1 MNPKPLSFL
10 SSLVGGRAKPRR
22 PFTNRFSSPV
32 PSWGNVPEAD
42 SEAVPMAPLRRL
54 RFCFFGDGPRS
65 EIREGDLF
73 NIRRKYL
80 IHLSMGMRSPTEFK
94 RAPDGGAGE
103 VAVYETY
110 LEADFRG
117 VIPSLIEEVSFF
129 FGFSPSQLTPLTW
142 RTLMAL
148 QVLGELHGFSI
159 GVHEIL
165 YSYYFAHMANKD
177 GFYHLRS
184 RDSAPL
190 VEEPLRG
197 VRGNH
202 PFGDGWNSR
211 YVFVKIQEPVGYP
224 MSWRTVDVSHP
235 ISFAGGEVAKL
246 IMGISSDSART
257 LSCFVSHD
265 VHTFCSRE
273 HDAHRRLTSEALLLR
288 GQVQDMMACRDLL
301 VQQVRASA
309 RWGLMKEWREKCLD
323 HWNPEE
329 VSSSP
334 VLIWRALYSPLF
346 DFMNNDASCF
356 TLLLL
361 AVTSLMLHEDP
372 GIIGEG
378 GPRAP
383 LRSLDCV
390 WDPEVPVRSR
400 GLLSEAR
407 RSGDRGWNPGVTM
420 ILTRRYLDPENRI
433 RPLRPCWNPE
443 IWVRRS
449 LFGTRMFFEVV
460 MTPMHPRLHRVT
472 VLRLPRQDY
481 YWYLFGFRILPLGSW
496 PRSCSYDVFY
506 FCRKSLTGLEC
517 AGVGIVTQVPGLR
530 CFPRQEKQDLDCS
543 LYITVLL
550 Q

>member
-224 MSWRTVDVSHP
+224 MSWHTVDVSHP

-246 IMGISSDSART
+246 IMGISSDSTRT

-301 VQQVRASA
+301 VQQVSASA

-334 VLIWRALYSPLF
+334 VLIWRALYSLLF

-407 RSGDRGWNPGVTM
+407 RKLQTCNSAEEQTVPDFKNTRTQSTAPQDSTLSHSFTKPSRTQEQEHKDTRARERKKWNEDSQYQSQPVSDT
-420 ILTRRYLDPENRI
+420 I
-433 RPLRPCWNPE
+433 
-443 IWVRRS
+443 
-449 LFGTRMFFEVV
+449 
-460 MTPMHPRLHRVT
+460 
-472 VLRLPRQDY
+472 
-481 YWYLFGFRILPLGSW
+481 
-496 PRSCSYDVFY
+496 
-506 FCRKSLTGLEC
+506 
-517 AGVGIVTQVPGLR
+517 
-530 CFPRQEKQDLDCS
+530 
-543 LYITVLL
+543 
-550 Q
+550 